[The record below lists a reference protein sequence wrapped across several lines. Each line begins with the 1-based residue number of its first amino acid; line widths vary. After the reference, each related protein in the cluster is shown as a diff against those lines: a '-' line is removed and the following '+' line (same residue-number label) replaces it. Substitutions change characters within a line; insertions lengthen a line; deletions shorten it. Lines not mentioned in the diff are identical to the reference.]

1 MGVFGTIERA
11 FCSFLFV
18 LIFALTRT
26 VVASLRS
33 CEGPKKTSENSP
45 EELPTLAD
53 NAEAPPPNDA
63 VAELDVTRNE
73 NSGDTEVLDSAMPVA
88 LGAGE
93 TPGVPA
99 VETLPSDGISKNDD
113 AQNLLGGLR
122 VLVDK
127 V

>member
-1 MGVFGTIERA
+1 MKDR
-11 FCSFLFV
+11 
-18 LIFALTRT
+18 
-26 VVASLRS
+26 
-33 CEGPKKTSENSP
+33 KKTSENSP
-45 EELPTLAD
+45 EELPNLAD
-53 NAEAPPPNDA
+53 NAQAEAPPPNDA

-99 VETLPSDGISKNDD
+99 VETLQSDGISKNDD